1 MSQIDAIGSQP
12 SSVDKPVTVGKKQR
26 AGEPSVRPAIMFA
39 VLYAMTLMATI
50 ATVLFEP
57 VIGRT
62 VMAMVVVAIV
72 AVFSLINW
80 AIFVRP
86 GGRARLVAR
95 AIEDSERGHVIVD
108 GEDRP
113 IYANRAYITNFAA
126 NGAGDNGKPP
136 AVATLFADD
145 AVRERERLSLMARM
159 ARKTGRAS
167 QLFRIGDGNDMRWA
181 RISAR
186 GYGAGEDGVIWG
198 IEDLTGDLT
207 GVFDL
212 DDAEQKLRTFVEG
225 SSTGYGFTDMDGH
238 LQFANRTLADWLG
251 HAHDSLDLSAVELSR
266 LLNWPPAAASS
277 NDEDAGHRTGL
288 AHLQLPDGASMP
300 VAVTE
305 KPVPGADGK
314 PLRRAFSLTDRTQE
328 AALEATLAHLEDQFV
343 EFFEYAP
350 VGIVMLEADGAIA
363 GSNALFRTMLAIE
376 DDPTGRPWIDV
387 LHADDVEDVRS
398 LLADAAGDA
407 GNQTE
412 THVSPPV
419 ELRFGASRERAA
431 QLYATRLGDGQGG
444 DQFLLHLIDTTEQ
457 KDLEIRFFQSQKMQ
471 AVGQLAGG
479 VAHDFNNLLT
489 AMIGFCDL
497 LLMRHPAG
505 DSSYSDIVHIRQ
517 NANRAANLIRQ
528 LLAFSRQQTL
538 RPKVLMVTDVLAEL
552 SNLLRRLIGENIELR
567 IVHGRDLWPVK
578 VDQGQLEQVIINL
591 AVNARDAMPG
601 SGTLT
606 IRTANVTAEES
617 ERLGH
622 DLMPSGDYT
631 LIEVAD
637 TGHGIP
643 KENIGKIYEPFF
655 TTKEVGA
662 GTGLG
667 LSTVYGIIKQT
678 GGNIWVDSELDK
690 GSTFK
695 IYLPTHVAAEGEA
708 EKADEQIEVQAA
720 VDLTGR
726 DTILLVEDEDA
737 VRMFATRALQNK
749 GYTVLEADNGESA
762 LEVIRQHDGHI
773 ELMISDVVMPNMD
786 GPTLVGHARVE
797 RPNMKIIFIS
807 GYAEDAFRK
816 NMSTEAQE
824 IEFLPKPF
832 SLKQLATKVKDV
844 IGA

>member
-1 MSQIDAIGSQP
+1 MSQTDAMGSRP
-12 SSVDKPVTVGKKQR
+12 SSLDEPVTAR
-26 AGEPSVRPAIMFA
+26 ETRRTGERNGRPAVLFA
-39 VLYAMTLMATI
+39 LLYATTLI
-50 ATVLFEP
+50 ATVAAVLFEP

-62 VMAMVVVAIV
+62 VMAMIVVAIV

-80 AIFVRP
+80 AIFVKP
-86 GGRARLVAR
+86 SGQARLVAR

-113 IYANRAYITNFAA
+113 IYANRAYITKFAA
-126 NGAGDNGKPP
+126 NGDEADAP
-136 AVATLFADD
+136 AIETLFADD
-145 AVRERERLSLMARM
+145 AVRERERLSLMARL

-167 QLFRIGDGNDMRWA
+167 QLFRIGDGNDIRWA

-186 GYGAGEDGVIWG
+186 NYGSNDGVIWG
-198 IEDLTGDLT
+198 IEELTGDLT
-207 GVFDL
+207 GAFNL
-212 DDAEQKLRTFVEG
+212 DDAEQKLRAFVEEAP
-225 SSTGYGFTDMDGH
+225 TGYGFTDMDGR
-238 LQFANRTLADWLG
+238 LQFANRTLAGWLG
-251 HAHDSLDLSAVELSR
+251 HARDNLDLTAIEFNK
-266 LLNWPPAAASS
+266 LLNWPLASTGS
-277 NDEDAGHRTGL
+277 VDDEAGHRTGM
-288 AHLQLPDGASMP
+288 AQLQLANGAGMP

-305 KPVPGADGK
+305 RPVPGVDGK
-314 PLRRAFSLTDRTQE
+314 PLRRAFALVDRSQE
-328 AALEATLAHLEDQFV
+328 AALEATLTQLEDRFV

-350 VGIVMLEADGAIA
+350 VGIVMLDAEGRIA
-363 GSNALFRTMLAIE
+363 RSNALFRTMMAIA
-376 DDPTGRPWIDV
+376 DDPTGQSWIDV
-387 LHADDVEDVRS
+387 LHADDVDDVRE
-398 LLADAAGDA
+398 LLIDVASGADSRNESSA
-407 GNQTE
+407 
-412 THVSPPV
+412 SPPV
-419 ELRFGASRERAA
+419 ELRFGVARERAA
-431 QLYATRLGDGQGG
+431 QLYATRLGDSRGSS
-444 DQFLLHLIDTTEQ
+444 QFLLHLIDTTEQ

-505 DSSYSDIVHIRQ
+505 DSSYSDIVHIKQ

-538 RPKVLMVTDVLAEL
+538 RPKVLLVTDVLAEL

-601 SGTLT
+601 GGTLT
-606 IRTANVTAEES
+606 IRTANITAAES
-617 ERLGH
+617 EQLGY
-622 DLMPSGDYT
+622 DLMPSGHYT

-678 GGNIWVDSELDK
+678 GGNIWVDSELEK

-695 IYLPTHVAAEGEA
+695 IYLPTHVATEEEA
-708 EKADEQIEVQAA
+708 EKAEEQTGAQPA

-737 VRMFATRALQNK
+737 VRMFASRALQNK
-749 GYTVLEADNGESA
+749 GYTVLEADNGDSA
-762 LEVIRQHDGHI
+762 LDVIRQHDGHI

-797 RPNMKIIFIS
+797 RPDMKIIFIS